1 MDPKL
6 EKAFEVANYMT
17 TLSAQKHLLKEEYH
31 QSLIFYHNGGT
42 FTATRELINF
52 AKTLIDMGNSVSGV
66 LVDDNS
72 IPIEIV
78 DLPKF
83 LETSMSAYTFAV
95 NGYFTRYSQLR
106 KSKTVESIM
115 NL

>member
-6 EKAFEVANYMT
+6 EKAYEIANYMT

-31 QSLIFYHNGGT
+31 QSLIFYHNGGA
-42 FTATRELINF
+42 FTASRELINF
-52 AKTLIDMGNSVSGV
+52 VKTLMDLRDTTSSV

-72 IPIEIV
+72 IPVEIEN
-78 DLPKF
+78 LSTF
-83 LETSMSAYTFAV
+83 LETALSTYTFAV

-106 KSKTVESIM
+106 KSKTVESLM
-115 NL
+115 SL